1 ELLTAVR
8 EGIDLAIVVFSDG
21 QLNLIRRQQVT
32 RFGYESGVG
41 LRNPDYSALAK
52 AVGCSYFPVV
62 GDLTSLAR
70 NVIGTPG
77 VRLVELRLADTPS
90 FHVQQIRSAVRERV
104 RPLAPPGFWRVL

>member
-1 ELLTAVR
+1 VIACVGDGGLALSAGELLTAVR

-52 AVGCSYFPVV
+52 LSDAPIF
-62 GDLTSLAR
+62 LW
-70 NVIGTPG
+70 
-77 VRLVELRLADTPS
+77 
-90 FHVQQIRSAVRERV
+90 SAT
-104 RPLAPPGFWRVL
+104 